1 MQTLAKKLEKYLINT
16 YIFFFGRTERQ
27 YLNQVLFTLATH
39 GKGFN
44 NYSSLLSKSGE
55 MKLIEKLAS
64 LNPTNFFDVGA
75 NTGQYSKVFSEIS
88 NCQIFAFEP
97 MAGSFQVLEEN
108 FKDMNQRVHCFNYAL
123 GEGNYKT
130 KISFNG
136 ETDQLA
142 SISNEVKEIPYVG
155 INNVNQAEINVRTL
169 DSVVEELQSINQV
182 SRIDI
187 LKIDTE
193 GFEYEV
199 LLGAS
204 NLLKNAP
211 PMAIIIEFNWH
222 QLMKGNSLYS
232 FHKLLRN
239 YSVFQVLP
247 HGSGLRSVD
256 PTIPSNNLFYYSNFL
271 FLREDLSIN

>member
-1 MQTLAKKLEKYLINT
+1 MKTLVKRLEHYLIST
-16 YIFFFGRTERQ
+16 YVFFFGRAKSQ

-55 MKLIEKLAS
+55 LKLIEKLANLDPS
-64 LNPTNFFDVGA
+64 NFFDVGA
-75 NTGQYSKVFSEIS
+75 NIGQYSKAFSEIS

-97 MAGSFQVLEEN
+97 MVGSFQALQEN
-108 FKDMNQRVHCFNYAL
+108 LKGMDQRVHCFNFAL
-123 GEGNYKT
+123 GESNYKT

-155 INNVNQAEINVRTL
+155 MNNIHHAEITVRTL
-169 DSVVEELQSINQV
+169 DSVVDELQSSSQV
-182 SRIDI
+182 SGIDI

-199 LLGAS
+199 LLGAA
-204 NLLKNAP
+204 NLLQNSP
-211 PMAIIIEFNWH
+211 PMAIVIEFNWH

-239 YSVFQVLP
+239 YSVYQILP

-271 FLREDLSIN
+271 FLRDDLSID